1 MFGNHD
7 FISIQIEFYFS
18 IFIPRKFINHPFRN
32 IDIVL
37 STNWI
42 DLYGLNIFSE
52 IFFH

>member
-1 MFGNHD
+1 MFGNHNL
-7 FISIQIEFYFS
+7 IPIQIEFYLC
-18 IFIPRKFINHPFRN
+18 ILIPREIINHPFRN

-42 DLYGLNIFSE
+42 DLYGMNIFSE